1 MIRAIFNFLLG
12 IRKVFQR
19 FGSAA
24 FEKLRDPATGK
35 IKFIGVKNLRNLLL
49 IGAGVFFLGILL
61 TQIFGGGTPIP
72 GGLEE
77 FRKEMSPKLGVG
89 ESEQN
94 YTSPFG
100 DDPLSALNNLR
111 GAQDPLADLKGG
123 TTGSDGTGSTPNL
136 NADGTPADPSLSECL
151 DLIEKLKNGVVLS
164 GDEKARADL
173 CIEKNIAQLSAEE
186 LAAVKQL
193 LREDLTAAEREAL
206 RKFLSGE
213 LDPDSLEGQI
223 VKAMID
229 AAKQGD
235 AQALQD
241 ARNALAALEAKNQEL
256 AEALLKK
263 AEDEPLSE
271 REKSLISSFLEKLGS
286 STASALDNPANAT
299 NREDLAKQLASDIAS
314 REAAIRDLQDQLARA
329 QAEAAKAAEKVAKG
343 LTLTP
348 AEAEA
353 LRRLTDL
360 QAKQAEL
367 ARLQEARRQAL
378 AQLMRQLQQTLA
390 QVTVT
395 MQQAYP
401 SGISVEM
408 NDLVDCSKVKPLPFK
423 RIAKKGTGA
432 GGASKKPGSKEVW
445 LTGDGEPLTPDKIK
459 LVQLYRKKKSE
470 EGKTRASITNPLG
483 ELGGGASI
491 GEKVNLAEVLGEEGA
506 NIDITALTVFA
517 DRSLKSFNLTP
528 DMKIPAILDS
538 EILISDKGQG
548 QLVRVRIVD
557 DVHNPENGQIVI
569 PKGAIAMAT
578 TSGFDPDTG
587 TMDLNFDKV
596 TVGSGK
602 VVQVKLSIGSADGT
616 MGLKG
621 QVRDTR
627 GKFLLGAFITSFT
640 AGALNWFSQEIIQDF
655 ITETDAGNALL
666 GASLQGGSDV
676 MNRIA
681 EMYAGD
687 LQNAAKIFYVPRKIP
702 VILFPQ

>member
-1 MIRAIFNFLLG
+1 MASS
-12 IRKVFQR
+12 VFER
-19 FGSAA
+19 F
-24 FEKLRDPATGK
+24 RDPSTGK
-35 IKFIGVKNLRNLLL
+35 IKNINPKTLRNLA
-49 IGAGVFFLGILL
+49 ITAVGVFFLGILL
-61 TQIFGGGTPIP
+61 IQIFGGSTSIP
-72 GGLEE
+72 GGLED

-94 YTSPFG
+94 YKSVFG
-100 DDPLSALNNLR
+100 DDPLQALNNLK
-111 GAQDPLADLKGG
+111 GAPDPLADLKGG
-123 TTGSDGTGSTPNL
+123 GSTDASGNPTV
-136 NADGTPADPSLSECL
+136 NADGTPAEPSISECL
-151 DLIEKLKNGVVLS
+151 DLIEKLKNGTVLQ

-193 LREDLTAAEREAL
+193 LRDDLSQAERDAL

-213 LDPDSLEGQI
+213 LDPDSLEGKI
-223 VKAMID
+223 VKAMVD
-229 AAKQGD
+229 AAKAGD
-235 AQALQD
+235 QAALQD

-263 AEDEPLSE
+263 SQDDPLSD
-271 REKSLISSFLEKLGS
+271 RENSLISSFLQKLGS
-286 STASALDNPANAT
+286 STTAGSDTIQGADREAT
-299 NREDLAKQLASDIAS
+299 AKNLAADIAA
-314 REAAIRDLQDQLARA
+314 REAEIKALAEELARA
-329 QAEAAKAAEKVAKG
+329 QAAAARAGEKIAKG
-343 LTLTP
+343 LALTP
-348 AEAEA
+348 EEQAAI
-353 LRRLTDL
+353 RKLTEL
-360 QAKQAEL
+360 QARQAEL
-367 ARLQEARRQAL
+367 AKLQEARRQAL
-378 AQLMRQLQQTLA
+378 ANLMRQLQQTLA

-408 NDLVDCSKVKPLPFK
+408 DESLIDCNKVKPLPFK
-423 RIAKKGTGA
+423 RVAKKGSGK
-432 GGASKKPGSKEVW
+432 GVSKPGSKEVW

-459 LVQLYRKKKSE
+459 LVQLYRKKKAE

-483 ELGGGASI
+483 ERAGDGMGI
-491 GEKVNLAEVLGEEGA
+491 GEKLDVAQVLGEEGA
-506 NIDITALTVFA
+506 NIDISALTVFA
-517 DRSLKSFNLTP
+517 DKSLKSFNLTP

-548 QLVRVRIVD
+548 QLVRVRIID

-578 TSGFDPDTG
+578 TNGFDPDTG
-587 TMDLNFDKV
+587 TMDLNFEKV
-596 TVGSGK
+596 TIGSGK
-602 VVQVKLSIGSADGT
+602 IVQVKLSVGSADGT

-640 AGALNWFSQEIIQDF
+640 AGALNWFSQSVIQDY
-655 ITETDAGNALL
+655 ITQTDAGNALL

-687 LQNAAKIFYVPRKIP
+687 LQNAAKVFYVPRKIP
-702 VILFPQ
+702 VVLFPQ